1 MCAIIGF
8 VCPEPNSQAINTLK
22 KLFVE
27 SKIRGMHAYGYSAI
41 QNSKLIEYKSNSL
54 KALID
59 NIDRPTMLIGH
70 CRYSTSGDY
79 KDMNNNQPIA
89 YGDERLVFNGVIDM
103 RTRAEMEAAYQIQMN
118 TENDG
123 EIMLQTA
130 DKMALL
136 KSSITY
142 SGLMLNKQ
150 RIAFFRNDS
159 RPGYMA
165 KRHGATF
172 IGSTADILKRCL
184 LNPEHLDPYKV
195 YEWTA

>member
-8 VCPEPNSQAINTLK
+8 VCPEPNTQAVNTLK

-27 SKIRGMHAYGYSAI
+27 SKIRGMHAYGFSAI
-41 QNSKLIEYKSNSL
+41 QDGKLNEYKSNSL
-54 KALID
+54 KALLD
-59 NIDRPTMLIGH
+59 KIDRPTMLIGH

-103 RTRAEMEAAYQIQMN
+103 RTRAEMEVAYQIKMA

-123 EIMLQTA
+123 EIMLQTS

-136 KSSITY
+136 KSSVTY

-159 RPGYMA
+159 RPGYVA
-165 KRHGATF
+165 NRHGATF

-184 LNPEHLDPYKV
+184 LNAESLAPYKV

>member
-8 VCPEPNSQAINTLK
+8 ACPEPNTQALNTLK

-27 SKIRGMHAYGYSAI
+27 SKIRGMHAYGFAAI
-41 QNSKLIEYKSNSL
+41 QNGKLIEYKSNSL
-54 KALID
+54 KALLD
-59 NIDRPTMLIGH
+59 KIDRPTMLIGH

-103 RTRAEMEAAYQIQMN
+103 RTKAEMEVAYQIKMR

-123 EIMLQTA
+123 EIMLQTS

-136 KSSITY
+136 KSSVTY
-142 SGLMLNKQ
+142 SGLMLNKK

-159 RPGYMA
+159 RPA
-165 KRHGATF
+165 HVANRHGATF

-184 LNPEHLDPYKV
+184 LNAESLDPYKV